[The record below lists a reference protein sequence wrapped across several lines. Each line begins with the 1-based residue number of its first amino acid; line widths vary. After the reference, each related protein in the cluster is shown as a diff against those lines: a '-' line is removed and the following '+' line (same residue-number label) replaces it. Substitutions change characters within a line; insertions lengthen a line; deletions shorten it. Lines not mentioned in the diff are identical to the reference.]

1 MSNLVP
7 VTVIRGDGIGPEI
20 MDATLEILKAAGARI
35 EPEFVGV
42 GLEAY
47 EQGITSGVTEE
58 AWESIHNNKIILK
71 APITTPQ
78 GGGYKS
84 VNVTMRKSLGLF
96 SNVRPTQTFEPYV
109 ASKHKDVDLV
119 IVRENEEDLYAG
131 IEYQLT
137 AGCFQSIKLL
147 TLGGAERIVRYAF
160 EYAKNNGRKKVSC
173 MVKDNIMKIGD
184 GMFHK
189 VFKEI
194 ANEYPEIE
202 ADSYIVD
209 IGMAKV
215 AANPEIF
222 DVIVTLNLYGDI
234 VSDIA
239 SLVAGSVGLAGS
251 MNIGE
256 HYAMFEAIHGSAPD
270 IAGQGIAN
278 PSGLLNGAILMLEH
292 IGQHDVA
299 AKIYNAWVKAIEDGC
314 HTGDI
319 AVKGSK
325 ILNTKEFTQ
334 AVIER
339 LGQVPEK
346 LPKATSSGK
355 VAMDMTNVCRACQ
368 VTQDKKQVGVDVFVD
383 SLLPYEELGE
393 VIKNASTDKLQFELM
408 SSRGMKVYPG
418 GGVVAPDSDFW
429 RCRFYGDS
437 LTSSDVY
444 KVLQLIEKSGISW
457 VKIEN
462 LYNYDGVRGFSL
474 CQGE

>member
-1 MSNLVP
+1 MTKSVP
-7 VTVIRGDGIGPEI
+7 ITVIRGDGIGPEI
-20 MDATLEILKAAGARI
+20 MDATMEILTAAGARI
-35 EPEFVGV
+35 DPEFVGV

-47 EQGITSGVTEE
+47 DQGISTGITQE
-58 AWESIHNNKIILK
+58 AWDSIHKNKIILK

-109 ASKHKDVDLV
+109 VSKHKDVDLV

-137 AGCFQSIKLL
+137 AGCFQSIKIL
-147 TLGGAERIVRYAF
+147 TRGGTERIVRYAF

-173 MVKDNIMKIGD
+173 MVKDNIMKISD
-184 GMFHK
+184 GMFHR

-194 ANEYPEIE
+194 ALEYPEIE

-239 SLVAGSVGLAGS
+239 SLVAGSVGLSGS
-251 MNIGE
+251 MNIGSE
-256 HYAMFEAIHGSAPD
+256 YAMFEAIHGSAPD

-278 PSGLLNGAILMLEH
+278 PSGLLNGAVLMLEH

-299 AKIYNAWVKAIEDGC
+299 AKVYNAWVRTIEDGQ
-314 HTGDI
+314 HTGDV
-319 AVKGSK
+319 AAKGER
-325 ILNTKEFTQ
+325 ILNTKEFTK

-339 LGQVPEK
+339 LGQEPK
-346 LPKATSSGK
+346 TLPKAMSGGK
-355 VAMDMTNVCRACQ
+355 IAMDMANVCKSCKI
-368 VTQDKKQVGVDVFVD
+368 TQNKQHVGVDVFVD
-383 SLLPYEELGE
+383 SQLDVNELG
-393 VIKNASTDKLQFELM
+393 VLLASTSTDKLHFELI

-418 GGVVAPDSDFW
+418 GGIVAPDSDFW
-429 RCRFYGDS
+429 RIRYYGQEITND
-437 LTSSDVY
+437 DVH
-444 KVLQLIEKSGISW
+444 KVLRNVEKSGLSW
-457 VKIEN
+457 VKLEN
-462 LYNYDGVRGFSL
+462 LYDYDGVRGFSL